1 MKYLL
6 DVNALIALGVFHH
19 TFHNRVM
26 AWATSLEDAPL
37 LTCPITELGFVRVTA
52 QAPDYGFTVEQAQTL
67 LNSLKTKNKIRLT
80 FLIDSVDIAQLPAW
94 VKTPKQTTD
103 GHLMQ
108 LASANGAVLAT
119 LDKGIPG
126 AYLIP

>member
-1 MKYLL
+1 MRYLL

-19 TFHNRVM
+19 TFHERAM
-26 AWATSLEDAPL
+26 AWATSQRDASL
-37 LTCPITELGFVRVTA
+37 MTCSITELGFVRITA

-67 LNSLKTKNKIRLT
+67 LNSLKTKDEMPLL
-80 FLIDSVDIAQLPAW
+80 FLPDGTEIAQLPSW

-103 GHLMQ
+103 GYLLQ
-108 LASANGAVLAT
+108 LATANGAVLAT
-119 LDKGIPG
+119 LDERIPG

>member
-6 DVNALIALGVFHH
+6 DVNVLLALGIFHH
-19 TFHNRVM
+19 TFHARVM
-26 AWATSLEDAPL
+26 AWSLSLKDMEL
-37 LTCPITELGFVRVTA
+37 LTCSITELGFARVAA
-52 QAPDYGFTVEQAQTL
+52 QAPAYGFTVEQAQTL
-67 LNSLKTKNKIRLT
+67 LNSLKTKGTTLLK
-80 FLIDSVDIAQLPAW
+80 FLPDAVDIAQLPVW
-94 VKTPKQTTD
+94 VKTPNQTTD
-103 GHLMQ
+103 GHLLQ